1 MGWKEKSLE
10 EGFPS
15 DSVVKNLS
23 ANAKD
28 TGLVP
33 GLERP
38 HMVQSNE
45 AYALQLKS
53 LCSRAWESQL
63 LSTMP

>member
-1 MGWKEKSLE
+1 MEGKRSLE

-38 HMVQSNE
+38 HMVQSN
-45 AYALQLKS
+45 
-53 LCSRAWESQL
+53 
-63 LSTMP
+63 

>member
-1 MGWKEKSLE
+1 MSVNSRREQARRRGMEGKRSLE

-38 HMVQSNE
+38 HMV
-45 AYALQLKS
+45 
-53 LCSRAWESQL
+53 
-63 LSTMP
+63 